1 MSLSAQAKVEARKRR
16 HRRVRQR
23 VVGTKDRLRLS
34 VFRSNRFLYV
44 QIIDDLAGRTVVC
57 ASTREPDIAKRVKGH
72 NTIEAAKA
80 LGTAVAER
88 AKAAK
93 VTVVV
98 FDRGGYLYHG
108 KLKALADAARAAGLN
123 F

>member
-1 MSLSAQAKVEARKRR
+1 MSLSAQSKVEARKRR

-57 ASTREPDIAKRVKGH
+57 ASSREPEIAKRVKGH

-80 LGTAVAER
+80 LGTTLAER

-93 VTVVV
+93 ITAVV

-108 KLKALADAARAAGLN
+108 KLKALADAARAAGLS

>member
-16 HRRVRQR
+16 HRRVRRR
-23 VVGTKDRLRLS
+23 VVGTKERLRLT
-34 VFRSNRFLYV
+34 VFRSNRYLYA

-57 ASTREPDIAKRVKGH
+57 GSTCEPEIVKRVKGH
-72 NTIEAAKA
+72 TIEAAKV
-80 LGTAVAER
+80 LGTALAER
-88 AKAAK
+88 AKAAEI
-93 VTVVV
+93 TAVV